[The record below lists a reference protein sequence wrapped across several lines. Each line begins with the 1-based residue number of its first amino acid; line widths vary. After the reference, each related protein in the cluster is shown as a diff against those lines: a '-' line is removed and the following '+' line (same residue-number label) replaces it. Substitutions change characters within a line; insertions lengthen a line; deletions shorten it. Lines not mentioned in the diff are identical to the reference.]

1 MANDI
6 LAIFCVTNFIPLY
19 SNRIRKKARHDNLV
33 EIDEKYLLLQ
43 ENELLNLCRL
53 RSLIE
58 FVEHR
63 DVNCIFSSKLY
74 ELASE
79 HILHPVVL
87 VLYDTV
93 ALAISDSGSV
103 QVSVQGSELDSSCP
117 KTLKGLICVEYA
129 PKAIDILGVSIF
141 WSTQSSANLT
151 ITPSVSSAHME

>member
-6 LAIFCVTNFIPLY
+6 LAIFYVTNFIPLY

-63 DVNCIFSSKLY
+63 DVNYIFSSKLY

-79 HILHPVVL
+79 HILHPL
-87 VLYDTV
+87 SWCFT
-93 ALAISDSGSV
+93 
-103 QVSVQGSELDSSCP
+103 
-117 KTLKGLICVEYA
+117 
-129 PKAIDILGVSIF
+129 IL
-141 WSTQSSANLT
+141 W
-151 ITPSVSSAHME
+151 H